1 MAAPTT
7 VNQANES
14 LRVSM
19 RTAEGGV
26 ATMLKEGNTKG
37 AMCVEEIVINLPVPE
52 RTVAILTGS
61 SGGVV
66 LPDRHVIRKFV
77 GFATT
82 PVSTT
87 AQFNALANDAAR
99 DNAVI
104 LSDADAPI
112 GSTYIGLTHASGAVT
127 GCAMYRK
134 SAATTWTA
142 L

>member
-1 MAAPTT
+1 MSAPTT
-7 VNQANES
+7 VSQALES

-19 RTAEGGV
+19 RDAEGGR
-26 ATMLKEGNTKG
+26 ATLGNGSAHAAMLIRE
-37 AMCVEEIVINLPVPE
+37 VQINLDPTEATIAVL
-52 RTVAILTGS
+52 AGS
-61 SGGVV
+61 SGGVT
-66 LPDRHVIRKFV
+66 LPTRHVIREFV

-82 PVSTT
+82 PVSTQ
-87 AQFNALANDAAR
+87 AQFDALANDAAR

-104 LSDADAPI
+104 LSDAEAPI
-112 GSTYIGLTHASGAVT
+112 GSTYIGLTHSGGAVT

>member
-1 MAAPTT
+1 MAA
-7 VNQANES
+7 
-14 LRVSM
+14 
-19 RTAEGGV
+19 
-26 ATMLKEGNTKG
+26 
-37 AMCVEEIVINLPVPE
+37 
-52 RTVAILTGS
+52 LTGS
-61 SGGVV
+61 SGGVT
-66 LPDRHVIRKFV
+66 LPARHVIRKFV

-82 PVSTT
+82 PVSTQ
-87 AQFNALANDAAR
+87 AQFDALANDAAR

>member
-19 RTAEGGV
+19 RTVEGGV

-52 RTVAILTGS
+52 RTVAALTGS
-61 SGGVV
+61 SGGVT
-66 LPDRHVIRKFV
+66 LPARHVIRKFV

-82 PVSTT
+82 PVSTQ
-87 AQFNALANDAAR
+87 AQFDALANDAAR

-112 GSTYIGLTHASGAVT
+112 GSEYKGLTHGSGAVT
-127 GCAMYRK
+127 GSGMWNK
-134 SAATTWTA
+134 SAANTWTA
-142 L
+142 M